1 MKPGVIRYIGV
12 LGSLFVLAGCH
23 RGVRF
28 ENHVVSKEGVR
39 YRLGALPPG
48 WERVKLPGN
57 DVAWFIED
65 TGHALSVNAT
75 CREHEDAPLDVL
87 THHLLEGFTERQ
99 AVFHRLEVVDEREAL
114 RSHYLAK
121 LDGVPVELMLLV
133 LKKDR
138 CVFDFSYVSPLGRL
152 DSHLAELDA
161 MVLGFH
167 SEEAS

>member
-1 MKPGVIRYIGV
+1 VLRYIGV
-12 LGSLFVLAGCH
+12 LGTLAVLGMGCH

-28 ENHVVSKEGVR
+28 ENHVVSKPDVR
-39 YRLGALPPG
+39 YRLGTLPPA
-48 WERVKLPGN
+48 WERVSLAGN
-57 DVAWFIED
+57 DVAWFLED

-75 CREHEDAPLDVL
+75 CREQQDAPLNVL
-87 THHLLEGFTERQ
+87 TRHLLEGFTERQ
-99 AVFHRLEVVDEREAL
+99 EVTQRLEVVDEREAL

-138 CVFDFSYVSPLGRL
+138 CVFDFTYVSPLGRFEQ
-152 DSHLAELDA
+152 HLADLDA

-167 SEEAS
+167 AEDAS